1 MATCEVRVISSCFSC
16 LFVCFP
22 TATPPAPVGWTRG
35 RLPAGMSARGD
46 GESNQPMEPD
56 AIRRYLS
63 EHEVLSLVHQ
73 ATNRAVV
80 ARAPNPLLYMA
91 RSLRVDARRRA
102 ASAAASSSEDRAGAR
117 SSHEPE
123 GSEQQPE
130 SRAVDQPLVSIPPK
144 EADRGRS
151 PEARPEPPLE
161 ASRAPG
167 AGEGTAVSAAGV
179 QPDDTRPPP
188 PTDDSQ
194 PPLPPPPP
202 PLPQLHSATN
212 V

>member
-1 MATCEVRVISSCFSC
+1 
-16 LFVCFP
+16 
-22 TATPPAPVGWTRG
+22 
-35 RLPAGMSARGD
+35 MSR
-46 GESNQPMEPD
+46 P
-56 AIRRYLS
+56 
-63 EHEVLSLVHQ
+63 
-73 ATNRAVV
+73 
-80 ARAPNPLLYMA
+80 
-91 RSLRVDARRRA
+91 
-102 ASAAASSSEDRAGAR
+102 AR

-202 PLPQLHSATN
+202 PLPQLHSAVDGGWLEPVEVDGEEGLRELLSEASIDMTAWN
-212 V
+212 AAGARLPRLYAELCARESSLSRHAPSKGEASGELRRVVREIEVEVRVLGRVLVLTHEEVDGYARRRYELPRATRRRR